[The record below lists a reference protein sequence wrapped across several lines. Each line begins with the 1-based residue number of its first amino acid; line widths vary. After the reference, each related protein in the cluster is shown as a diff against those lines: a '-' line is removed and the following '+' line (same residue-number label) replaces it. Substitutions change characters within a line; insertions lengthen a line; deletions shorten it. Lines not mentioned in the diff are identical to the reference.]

1 MTSKIVETWLTNSQ
15 EENSMFDDHYPL
27 WQVMIDRISE
37 KSLEGKT
44 VLDVGCNQG
53 GFLRVLYQQKPFQKG
68 IGVDVA
74 RQAIEIANN
83 NKKDLP
89 IHYEARNDLEP
100 FKSEIQV
107 AFSHEVLYLVQDL
120 KRHAQEMFD
129 CLQSQGVYY
138 AALGCHSDNPLW
150 SNWKK
155 VIEAESNLEV
165 QNYSLNFI
173 ADTFRQA
180 GFLVFAQKFMLNDF
194 MLMKESSTYFPN
206 VMDSLNYYWD
216 YKILW
221 KFVKP

>member
-1 MTSKIVETWLTNSQ
+1 MTSKIVDTWLTNSK

-27 WQVMIDRISE
+27 WQVMIDRMAE

-44 VLDVGCNQG
+44 VLDFGCNQG

-74 RQAIEIANN
+74 RQAIEIANR
-83 NKKDLP
+83 NKGNLP
-89 IHYEARNDLEP
+89 IDYEARNDLEP
-100 FKSEIQV
+100 FKAAIQV

-120 KRHAQEMFD
+120 KRHTQEMFT

-150 SNWKK
+150 ATWKK
-155 VIEAESNLEV
+155 MIEAESNLEV

-173 ADTFRQA
+173 ADTFREA
-180 GFLVFAQKFMLNDF
+180 GFSVFAQKFMLNDF
-194 MLMKESSTYFPN
+194 MLMKENNTYFPN
-206 VMDSLNYYWD
+206 VIDSLNYYWD